1 VRLRCLIVDDSEEF
15 LASARALLSAQGLVI
30 VATATSGA
38 DAERLADLHRPEV
51 ALVDVQL
58 GDEDGLEVARRLDAA
73 PYRMRVI
80 LVSIHREQDLA
91 ELIDD
96 SPALGFL
103 AKSALS
109 AHAVR
114 ALVASAPPGT

>member
-38 DAERLADLHRPEV
+38 EAERLADLHRPEV

-58 GDEDGLEVARRLDAA
+58 GEEDGLEVARRLDAA
-73 PYRMRVI
+73 PYRMSVI
-80 LVSIHREQDLA
+80 LISTHPEQDLA

-103 AKSALS
+103 AKTALS
-109 AHAVR
+109 ASAIR
-114 ALVASAPPGT
+114 ALFANAPRGT